1 MKPRSRPALAPVCSR
16 PPQMK
21 SPAWG
26 RGAYINGAGGD
37 WEASAPWVNGI
48 SHRECA
54 RPIIRSCAMFRLAG
68 NLLLVRH
75 SACSLTIVQEPSRE
89 HSRSPLYSGWGF
101 RILDQ
106 WTALRILKGA
116 TAEGRAV
123 PECGPGSHFDHF
135 PAEQGER
142 AMPMLFW
149 LPMIFVSAWW
159 EMNGF
164 QPQALANNHPA
175 STWN

>member
-1 MKPRSRPALAPVCSR
+1 
-16 PPQMK
+16 MK

-26 RGAYINGAGGD
+26 RGAYLNGAGGD
-37 WEASAPWVNGI
+37 WGARRRGVSAI

-54 RPIIRSCAMFRLAG
+54 RPTIRWCAVFRLAG
-68 NLLLVRH
+68 GLLLPRH
-75 SACSLTIVQEPSRE
+75 SACNWTIVQEPSKE

-106 WTALRILKGA
+106 WTALRAASEAPQRK
-116 TAEGRAV
+116 AV
-123 PECGPGSHFDHF
+123 PFPSAVHRSHFDHF
-135 PAEQGER
+135 PAKQGER

-149 LPMIFVSAWW
+149 LPMIFASAWW

-164 QPQALANNHPA
+164 PPQALQTTQAPA
-175 STWN
+175 